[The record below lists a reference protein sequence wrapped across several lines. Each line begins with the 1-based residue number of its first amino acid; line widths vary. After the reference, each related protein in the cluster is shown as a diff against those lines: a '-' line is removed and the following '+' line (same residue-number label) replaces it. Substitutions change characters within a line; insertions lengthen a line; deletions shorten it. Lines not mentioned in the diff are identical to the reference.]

1 VRTTAVREPRTTR
14 WRWGERF
21 PFHVV
26 MTTVIG
32 LVVLIGAWQAIL
44 TLRSYKY
51 LFALIVFGLAAIA
64 YLMIPRK
71 FNFFLYAIGFTL
83 PFFVMVIL
91 LDRDKAVLALTGT
104 TLTIL
109 GTAIVGF
116 TTGMMGKPKIIL
128 EPRITF
134 PALLFI
140 GTCLLTLAVTTDK
153 TLTLVC
159 VIQELEMLFFFLVLV
174 NAITD
179 ESRLVIF
186 LRGLFLSLVIEC
198 GIYYMQNALG
208 FSFDILGN
216 KKFGGETDLESG
228 RLGSQRG
235 TWANAPATAALY
247 FSLMTLMLTGLYL
260 SKKKLPV
267 RLQPLAGMMLSLSC
281 LVLSTKRA
289 AMSGFAIAIL
299 IMILLLPRFA
309 PGALRKLVV
318 VLGSLAIPFIVCL
331 PVFILRAEAN
341 HEEAY
346 EERANLTKVAWNMYH
361 AHPALG
367 VGFGTYDTV
376 KREYLPPNWTGWLYK
391 VHTRYLLILSETGTV
406 GFAALIFLYLS
417 ILRTAYR
424 GIARI
429 ASEYQPLQIGL
440 VVGVVALL
448 YEQVWDIFDSRQ
460 QGYLF
465 WLITSLA
472 VILPRIFPAEAPTRV
487 SEAA

>member
-1 VRTTAVREPRTTR
+1 MRTTAVREPRTAPSR
-14 WRWGERF
+14 WSQRF

-32 LVVLIGAWQAIL
+32 LAVLIGAWQAIL
-44 TLRSYKY
+44 GLRSYKY
-51 LFALIVFGLAAIA
+51 LIALIVIGLAAIA
-64 YLMIPRK
+64 FLMIPRK
-71 FNFFLYAIGFTL
+71 FSFFLYAIGFTL

-91 LDRDKAVLALTGT
+91 LDRDKTILALTGT
-104 TLTIL
+104 TLMML
-109 GTAIVGF
+109 GTAVVGF
-116 TTGMMGKPKIIL
+116 TTGVMGKPKIIL

-134 PALLFI
+134 PMLFFI

-153 TLTLVC
+153 TLTVIC
-159 VIQELEMLFFFLVLV
+159 AIQEMEMLFFFLVLV

-179 ESRLVIF
+179 EGRLVIF
-186 LRGLFLSLVIEC
+186 LKGLFLSLVIEC

-216 KKFGGETDLESG
+216 MKSGGTTDLESG

-247 FSLMTLMLTGLYL
+247 FSLMTLLLTGLYL
-260 SKKKLPV
+260 SRKKLPV
-267 RLQPLAGMMLSLSC
+267 RLPPLVGMMLSLSC

-289 AMSGFAIAIL
+289 AMSGFSIAL
-299 IMILLLPRFA
+299 VVMICMLPRFA
-309 PGALRKLVV
+309 PGALRKLAI

-341 HEEAY
+341 HESAY

-361 AHPALG
+361 AHPVLG
-367 VGFGTYDTV
+367 IGFGTYDSV
-376 KREYLPPNWTGWLYK
+376 KREYLPPGWTGWLYK

-424 GIARI
+424 GITSV
-429 ASEYQPLQIGL
+429 ASAFQPLQIAL
-440 VVGVVALL
+440 MCGVVALL

-472 VILPRIFPAEAPTRV
+472 VILPRVFPAEAPTRV

>member
-1 VRTTAVREPRTTR
+1 
-14 WRWGERF
+14 
-21 PFHVV
+21 

-32 LVVLIGAWQAIL
+32 LAVLIGAWQAIL
-44 TLRSYKY
+44 GLRSYKY
-51 LFALIVFGLAAIA
+51 LIALIVIGLAAIA
-64 YLMIPRK
+64 FLMIPRK

-91 LDRDKAVLALTGT
+91 LDRDKTILALTGT
-104 TLTIL
+104 TLMMV
-109 GTAIVGF
+109 GTAVVGF
-116 TTGMMGKPKIIL
+116 TTGVMGKPKIIL

-134 PALLFI
+134 PMLFFI

-153 TLTLVC
+153 TLTVIC
-159 VIQELEMLFFFLVLV
+159 AIQEMEMLFFFLVLV

-179 ESRLVIF
+179 EGRLVIF
-186 LRGLFLSLVIEC
+186 LKGLFLSLVIEC

-216 KKFGGETDLESG
+216 MKSGGTTDLESG

-247 FSLMTLMLTGLYL
+247 FSLMTLLLTGLYL

-267 RLQPLAGMMLSLSC
+267 RLHPLVGMMLSLSC

-289 AMSGFAIAIL
+289 AMSGFSIGL
-299 IMILLLPRFA
+299 VVMICMLPRFA
-309 PGALRKLVV
+309 PGALRKLAI

-341 HEEAY
+341 HESAY

-361 AHPALG
+361 AHPVLG
-367 VGFGTYDTV
+367 IGFGTYDSV
-376 KREYLPPNWTGWLYK
+376 KREYLPPGWTGWLYK

-424 GIARI
+424 GITRV
-429 ASEYQPLQIGL
+429 ASAYQPLQIAL
-440 VVGVVALL
+440 MCGVVALL

-472 VILPRIFPAEAPTRV
+472 VILPRVFPAEAPTRV

>member
-1 VRTTAVREPRTTR
+1 
-14 WRWGERF
+14 
-21 PFHVV
+21 

-32 LVVLIGAWQAIL
+32 LAVLIGAWQAIL
-44 TLRSYKY
+44 GLRSYKY
-51 LFALIVFGLAAIA
+51 LIALIVIGLAAIA
-64 YLMIPRK
+64 FLMIPRK

-91 LDRDKAVLALTGT
+91 LDRDKTILALTGT
-104 TLTIL
+104 TLMML
-109 GTAIVGF
+109 GTAVVGF
-116 TTGMMGKPKIIL
+116 TTGVMGKPKIIL

-134 PALLFI
+134 PMLFFI

-153 TLTLVC
+153 TLTVIGA
-159 VIQELEMLFFFLVLV
+159 IQEMEMLFFFLVLV

-179 ESRLVIF
+179 EGRLVIF
-186 LRGLFLSLVIEC
+186 LKGLFLSLVIEC

-216 KKFGGETDLESG
+216 MKSGGTTDLESG

-247 FSLMTLMLTGLYL
+247 FSLMTLLLTGLYL

-267 RLQPLAGMMLSLSC
+267 RLQPLVGMMLSLSC

-289 AMSGFAIAIL
+289 AMSGFSIGL
-299 IMILLLPRFA
+299 VVMICMLPRFA
-309 PGALRKLVV
+309 PGALRKLAI

-341 HEEAY
+341 HESAY

-361 AHPALG
+361 AHPVLG
-367 VGFGTYDTV
+367 IGFGTYDSV
-376 KREYLPPNWTGWLYK
+376 KREYLPPGWTGWLYK

-424 GIARI
+424 GITRV
-429 ASEYQPLQIGL
+429 ASAYQPLQIAL
-440 VVGVVALL
+440 MCGVVALL

-472 VILPRIFPAEAPTRV
+472 VILPRVFPAEAPTRV